1 MPPLKPETKVAFSLV
16 QTCIIVSAIVVAT
29 WHTTL
34 EFAEIKAAQHRIEAF
49 IKDEA
54 VTQQQA
60 TAYASAFRWE
70 NRSENLVVP
79 EPKNYRN

>member
-1 MPPLKPETKVAFSLV
+1 MPPLKPESIWSASLA
-16 QTCIIVSAIVVAT
+16 QTCAIIAAIVVAT

-34 EFAEIKAAQHRIEAF
+34 EFAEMKAAQQRIEAF
-49 IKDEA
+49 IRDEA
-54 VTQQQA
+54 VTQAQA
-60 TAYASAFRWE
+60 TSYAAAFRWE